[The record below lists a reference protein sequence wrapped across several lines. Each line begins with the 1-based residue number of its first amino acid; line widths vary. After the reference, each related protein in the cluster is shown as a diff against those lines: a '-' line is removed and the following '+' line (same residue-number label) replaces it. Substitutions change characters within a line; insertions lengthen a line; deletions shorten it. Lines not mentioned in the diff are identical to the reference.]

1 MNNEKQRLSE
11 SKVKNQI
18 KSVVFDEVVAI
29 DDLVKYIYSFA
40 KNKYGKYDRVTPVK
54 LQKSLYFLYAYYSS
68 FYANKLKLSNNEN
81 NHDCLY
87 PEHLFIPENNCFE
100 YWAFGPVIKSV
111 HIKIKENASYY
122 VDDSYAFQLN
132 IDEKIKLF
140 IDDLLKQT
148 LNVSDFLLVE
158 RCFRD
163 EVVQK
168 CKINYNKIISLTDI
182 RNEYLNKFICQVS

>member
-1 MNNEKQRLSE
+1 MNNKKQSVAE
-11 SKVKNQI
+11 AKAKNTS
-18 KSVVFDEVVAI
+18 KSVVFDEVVAL

-40 KNKYGKYDRVTPVK
+40 KNKYGKYDKLTPVK

-68 FYANKLKLSNNEN
+68 FYANKLKLSHSEN
-81 NHDCLY
+81 NHDCPY
-87 PEHLFIPENNCFE
+87 SEHLFIPENNCFE
-100 YWAFGPVIKSV
+100 CWAFDPVIKSV
-111 HIKIKENASYY
+111 YLKIKENAFYY

-140 IDDLLKQT
+140 IDYLLKQT
-148 LNVSDFLLVE
+148 LDVSDFLLVE

-168 CKINYNKIISLTDI
+168 CRINSNKIISLIDI
-182 RNEYLNKFICQVS
+182 RNEYLNKLK

>member
-1 MNNEKQRLSE
+1 MNNDKRNQSE
-11 SKVKNQI
+11 VNDKTKF
-18 KSVVFDEVVAI
+18 VVFNEAVAI
-29 DDLVKYIYSFA
+29 DDLVRYIYSFA
-40 KNKYGKYDRVTPVK
+40 KNKYGKHERVTPVK

-68 FYANKLKLSNNEN
+68 FYANKLKLSNSEN
-81 NHDCLY
+81 NHDCPY

-100 YWAFGPVIKSV
+100 CCAFGPVIKSV
-111 HIKIKENASYY
+111 YLKTKENASYY

-132 IDEKIKLF
+132 IDEEIKLF

-168 CKINYNKIISLTDI
+168 CKINSNKIISLTDI
-182 RNEYLNKFICQVS
+182 RNEYLNKLK

>member
-1 MNNEKQRLSE
+1 MNDETRGQSRAKTQ
-11 SKVKNQI
+11 V
-18 KSVVFDEVVAI
+18 KSVVFNEAVAL
-29 DDLVKYIYSFA
+29 DDLVKYIYYFA
-40 KNKYGKYDRVTPVK
+40 KNNKYGKHYLVTPVK

-68 FYANKLKLSNNEN
+68 FYANKLKLLNSEN
-81 NHDCLY
+81 NHDCPY

-100 YWAFGPVIKSV
+100 CWAFGPVIKSV
-111 HIKIKENASYY
+111 YLKTKENASYY

-132 IDEKIKLF
+132 IDEEIKLF

-168 CKINYNKIISLTDI
+168 CRINSNKIISLIDI
-182 RNEYLNKFICQVS
+182 RNEYLNELK